1 MKWLHKP
8 RISTKIYL
16 LVGFLGVVAGLVGST
31 GIAAMRTFDSQV
43 DAITAAS
50 TRALLGE
57 RVNGIVN
64 AIVMDSR
71 GVYMAEN
78 KERVEQFGWS
88 F

>member
-71 GVYMAEN
+71 
-78 KERVEQFGWS
+78 
-88 F
+88 